1 MRMHDSMSS
10 PLEIAPVIFPKPPAK
25 DPDGA
30 TTRSIHV
37 FESLR
42 RHRIISGITLLVFLL
57 GSGFVIYKRRGP
69 TFEANSRVYVAPVS
83 SKALTDDKQVAAPY
97 DNFMD
102 EQVKSVTRYDIIK
115 AALDKLPRQVWR
127 GFGPTEEIAI
137 NVLEKLITVAR
148 QGQTF
153 EITITLDGSN
163 AENVTHIV
171 NAVTDAYIAKAHSVE
186 FYDRDQKLA
195 ILRDEQS
202 RLQSQIA
209 DKETQQTRLLQ
220 DLGIAS
226 VKTDDASP
234 YNDQLA
240 KLHSDLND
248 ANEALGVSLSRLEAL
263 RSGGADDPGMQ
274 VAAQDAAATD
284 PGLMSLKTTLSSQR
298 GALIQQ
304 MATLTPSN
312 PIYKQDEDQLKS
324 IESQLADNSSRLQ
337 QRAKE
342 QITQRLLSDIA
353 QKRIVVDRLR
363 AQLLDQTHLAT
374 GSAPKYQQAQ
384 QVSADIVQ
392 LQTGY
397 AAVEERIRELEVDSS
412 SPGSIYLSAAAMVP
426 LGPAKSKTPLLALIL
441 LVSSIFWSVAVAVAI
456 DFFDPHVYNAEDV
469 KQVMGFSPLGVLLDH
484 DFFSAE
490 VSQQYLLRLAAGI
503 HHAVRASGARTFL
516 FTATEP
522 EGGTTTVVEKLARQ
536 LRVLNLRTLTV
547 AATNVDGKIS
557 YVNTAAPIAGS
568 NQSASS
574 GSNQGMNQDGWRSGP
589 VPADSDKLRTQP
601 IGPLALATHTEP
613 AQTMF
618 SGSFVA
624 QVLAENESNY
634 DVVLVDGGPLLISAD
649 TEYLAR
655 VADGTIIVA
664 QSGRTTRKQLE
675 RAASLLE
682 RLHVPGVAVA
692 LNRVNPSHADAAL
705 RQDVLDFQQQLKKQR
720 GTALSKQY
728 TRRIP
733 QERPRSDEP
742 DPQVA
747 AAEADE
753 GFKKVSAL

>member
-1 MRMHDSMSS
+1 MSVHDSMSS
-10 PLEIAPVIFPKPPAK
+10 PLEIAPIIFPKPPAK
-25 DPDGA
+25 DAEEG

-42 RHRIISGITLLVFLL
+42 RHRLVSGLCLLFCLLCSGLLV
-57 GSGFVIYKRRGP
+57 YKRRGP
-69 TFEANSRVYVAPVS
+69 TFEATSRVYISPIA
-83 SKALTDDKQVAAPY
+83 SKALTEDRQQEAPY
-97 DNFMD
+97 EGFVD
-102 EQVKSVTRYDIIK
+102 EQMKTVTRYDVVQ
-115 AALDKLPRQVWR
+115 AALEKLPRQVW
-127 GFGPTEEIAI
+127 GGYGPTEEIAI
-137 NVLEKLITVAR
+137 DILSKILVVAR
-148 QGQTF
+148 QGQSF
-153 EITITLDGSN
+153 EITISLEGSN
-163 AENVTHIV
+163 AKDVTAIV
-171 NAVTDAYIAKAHSVE
+171 NAITDAYIEKASNIT
-186 FYDRDQKLA
+186 FLDRDKKLA
-195 ILRDEQS
+195 ILHDEQT
-202 RLQSQIA
+202 RLQTQLA
-209 DKETQQTRLLQ
+209 DKVTQQTKLLQ
-220 DLGIAS
+220 QLGIAS
-226 VKTDDASP
+226 VAADSASP

-248 ANEALGVSLSRLEAL
+248 ADEALAQSQSKLQALQNGGV
-263 RSGGADDPGMQ
+263 DMPGMK
-274 VAAQDAAATD
+274 VAAEDAAATD
-284 PGLMSLKTTLSSQR
+284 PGLAALKANLSAER
-298 GALIQQ
+298 GKLTQE
-304 MATLTPSN
+304 MAMLTPSN
-312 PIYKQDEDQLKS
+312 PLYKQDQDQLKA
-324 IESQLADNSSRLQ
+324 IEAQLADNSQKLQ
-337 QRAKE
+337 KTARE
-342 QITQRLLSDIA
+342 QITARLQSEIS
-353 QKRIVVDRLR
+353 QKRIVVNRLR
-363 AQLLDQTHLAT
+363 EQLIEQTRQAT
-374 GSAPKYQQAQ
+374 GSAPQYQEAKQL
-384 QVSADIVQ
+384 SSDIDH

-397 AAVEERIRELEVDSS
+397 ATVEERIRELQVDNS
-412 SPGSIYLSAAAMVP
+412 SPGSVYLSAAAMVP
-426 LGPAKSKTPLLALIL
+426 LGPVKSKMPAVILIL
-441 LVSSIFWSVAVAVAI
+441 LIFSILFSVGVAVAI
-456 DFFDPHVYNAEDV
+456 DFLDPHIYNADDV

-484 DFFSAE
+484 DHFSAE

-522 EGGTTTVVEKLARQ
+522 ECGTTTVVEKLARQ

-557 YVNTAAPIAGS
+557 YVNTAAPQTSTHYEPKRS
-568 NQSASS
+568 NPMA
-574 GSNQGMNQDGWRSGP
+574 
-589 VPADSDKLRTQP
+589 ADTDKLRTQTV
-601 IGPLALATHTEP
+601 GPLALSSQVEP

-675 RAASLLE
+675 RSATLLE

-733 QERPRSDEP
+733 QERPQSDS
-742 DPQVA
+742 A
-747 AAEADE
+747 TANAEE
-753 GFKKVSAL
+753 TYKKVSAL